1 MRLTW
6 PLAAA
11 TASITTPPISW
22 CWEPLIRPRLPP
34 AGFGREREPAA
45 GDGLRRV
52 VDLLVRFFI
61 AGPSWPRPY
70 FASGLSRLDD
80 HRLFVHQL
88 LQWMGVGGSRWVG
101 SGEDARRGWDSES
114 SSPAHRVFLRFRG
127 SRRLGRHL
135 YHQAPDLVN
144 RSERPA
150 AEEIPPVE
158 AAPRDAQHPG
168 YRTSRPLKRL
178 RRDGMVQD
186 GQHQSRG
193 MLHAIPFGNAPCRS
207 RA

>member
-22 CWEPLIRPRLPP
+22 CWEPLISPRLPP
-34 AGFGREREPAA
+34 AGFGRERDPAA
-45 GDGLRRV
+45 GDRRRRV

-61 AGPSWPRPY
+61 AGPSCSWLY
-70 FASGLSRLDD
+70 VASALRDE

-88 LQWMGVGGSRWVG
+88 LQCMENRLMLGPVEG
-101 SGEDARRGWDSES
+101 ARRGRDSES

-144 RSERPA
+144 PPSGDLPGK
-150 AEEIPPVE
+150 EIAPVE
-158 AAPRDAQHPG
+158 AAPRDAQHP
-168 YRTSRPLKRL
+168 
-178 RRDGMVQD
+178 
-186 GQHQSRG
+186 
-193 MLHAIPFGNAPCRS
+193 
-207 RA
+207 